1 MGDLLI
7 SYVSGGWEYKQ
18 ASAESGSLVDGW
30 LRKLQLCRIQ
40 QSSNLLYLICSVLEN
55 LDVYS
60 PNSSGVKREI
70 PKSTHR
76 CRREEERAFLWLLG
90 VCLYSTLISASSSL
104 QVWEPHRG
112 KCSVLLRN
120 RKQERQEKISTEQ
133 TSEIKGQQPGTFC
146 GRDKP
151 DAGSLGSRTLLKAKA
166 LKYSPY
172 NWDKFASQR

>member
-1 MGDLLI
+1 MSVEVGNT
-7 SYVSGGWEYKQ
+7 SRPQGN
-18 ASAESGSLVDGW
+18 LVRSWMTDS
-30 LRKLQLCRIQ
+30 RKLQLCRIQ

-55 LDVYS
+55 LDGYS

-70 PKSTHR
+70 TKSTHR

-104 QVWEPHRG
+104 QSRNLIGADAVSCWE
-112 KCSVLLRN
+112 N

-133 TSEIKGQQPGTFC
+133 TSEIKGQQSGTFC

-172 NWDKFASQR
+172 SWDKFGSQR